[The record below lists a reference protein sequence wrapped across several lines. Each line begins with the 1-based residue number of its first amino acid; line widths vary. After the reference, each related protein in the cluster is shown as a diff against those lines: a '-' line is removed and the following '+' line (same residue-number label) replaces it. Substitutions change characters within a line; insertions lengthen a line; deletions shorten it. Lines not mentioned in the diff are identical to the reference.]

1 MQNTAAK
8 SSPVQAGLSEA
19 RFYPP
24 VLVKKENTFT
34 RVWSKVRILYKRSD
48 RFFHLLVGMPS
59 YDKYVE
65 HMHTKHPDREIKS
78 QKEFFKEALEARY
91 NGGVNRCC

>member
-1 MQNTAAK
+1 MK
-8 SSPVQAGLSEA
+8 E

-24 VLVKKENTFT
+24 VPLHKYQTKASKILEKLRQWYKK
-34 RVWSKVRILYKRSD
+34 SD

-65 HMHTKHPDREIKS
+65 HMRTKHPEREIKS
-78 QKEFFKEALEARY
+78 QAEFFKEALEARY

>member
-1 MQNTAAK
+1 MQDITPK
-8 SSPVQAGLSEA
+8 SSPTQACVGEA

-24 VLVKKENTFT
+24 MLVKKESTFT
-34 RVWSKVRILYKRSD
+34 RVWSRVRILYKRSD

-65 HMHTKHPDREIKS
+65 HMRTKHPNREIKS